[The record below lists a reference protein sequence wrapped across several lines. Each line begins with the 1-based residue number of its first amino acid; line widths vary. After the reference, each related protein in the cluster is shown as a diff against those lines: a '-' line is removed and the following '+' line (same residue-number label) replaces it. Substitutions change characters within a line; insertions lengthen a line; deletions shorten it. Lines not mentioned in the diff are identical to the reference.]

1 MTNKAKNF
9 SIVLS
14 LIGILSAVYF
24 LIFTGTPISDD
35 EDLFL
40 SATRNLVEVGELS
53 AEQLSGNLRLQGNY
67 HGVEPAHPVLAS
79 LWYRVFSNT
88 NFVRWQ
94 ILFFLTI
101 IYTIFACVFIY
112 LIAKSTGYD
121 GTIGIIA
128 ALAYGLSTMTLPY
141 VKTFFREPLLIFLL
155 LGGWLAFLNFDHKR
169 KKIRYVA
176 RVGFPIFILLL
187 VFTKIIFL
195 VVPVTFFL
203 IWLFDLKKQ
212 KKEILYN
219 KVIQITVLFSI
230 LGFIFLFSTR
240 NFTDANAFYRF
251 SGALLKDAIRLIFF
265 TPHTYFFEAILAS
278 LFSPLKGLVFYS
290 PLVLLGIYSLITKWK
305 KQTQLF
311 TLPIVVLFTL
321 LFAQALAHDGQWWT
335 PTWGSRF
342 LLPVISLFVIA
353 SLPVLDDLFQ
363 NGIKGHFL
371 LAFIFLGGFI
381 IQLPALLFNSSKFFA
396 RTFNYSYPEFS
407 EELWSFEK
415 LPHIHQ
421 WDLASLPHYT
431 YNSTIWRTY
440 SSSPSLVI
448 VFILLSFS
456 LFTISIWWL
465 YLDIKNK
472 SIKIITKLFVL
483 IPFTFLLSLN
493 VLAMGF
499 YDPAYRIR
507 EYQPL
512 CNYLQENMETDDLLI
527 VDAYPSQLWDFFSAY
542 ECGQGIWY
550 SLPYEYSEDMTSLSY
565 ERAHNSL
572 LNTLNY
578 DGARVWFI
586 SQSEDYS
593 MPALGEEAMIVNNYH
608 LMGEKRYLFPANIYL
623 ALYDSQLR
631 KTK

>member
-1 MTNKAKNF
+1 MKNGTKSF

-14 LIGILSAVYF
+14 LVGILCAVYF
-24 LIFTGTPISDD
+24 LVFTGTPISDD

-40 SATRNLVEVGELS
+40 SAARNLVEVGELG
-53 AEQLSGNLRLQGNY
+53 AEQLSGNLRLQGSY

-101 IYTIFACVFIY
+101 IYTIFSCVFIY

-128 ALAYGLSTMTLPY
+128 ALAYGLSTMALPY

-176 RVGFPIFILLL
+176 RIGFPIFILLL

-219 KVIQITVLFSI
+219 KVIQITLLFSI

-251 SGALLKDAIRLIFF
+251 SGALMKDAIHLIFF

-278 LFSPLKGLVFYS
+278 IFSPLKGLVFYS
-290 PLVLLGIYSLITKWK
+290 PLVLLGMYSIITMWK
-305 KQTQLF
+305 KQTQLLI
-311 TLPIVVLFTL
+311 LPIVVLFTL
-321 LFAQALAHDGQWWT
+321 MLVQALAHDSEWWT

-353 SLPVLDDLFQ
+353 SLPVLDNLFRS
-363 NGIKGHFL
+363 GIKGYFL
-371 LAFIFLGGFI
+371 LAFFFFSGFV
-381 IQLPALLFNSSKFFA
+381 IQLPAVLFNSSKFFA
-396 RTFNYSYPEFS
+396 RTYTYSYPEFS
-407 EELWSFEK
+407 KELWSFEK
-415 LPHIHQ
+415 LPQIHQ
-421 WDLASLPHYT
+421 WGLASLPSYT

-440 SSSPSLVI
+440 SNSPTLVI

-465 YLDIKNK
+465 YLDINNK
-472 SIKIITKLFVL
+472 SIKIITKLLIL

-499 YDPAYRIR
+499 NDPAYRIR
-507 EYQPL
+507 EYQHL
-512 CNYLQENMETDDLLI
+512 CNYLQENMKPDDLLV

-550 SLPYEYSEDMTSLSY
+550 SLPYDYAKDTTSLSY
-565 ERAHNSL
+565 ERAYNL
-572 LNTLNY
+572 LFNTLDY
-578 DGARVWFI
+578 DEKRVWFI
-586 SQSEDYS
+586 SEGEDYS
-593 MPALGEEAMIVNNYH
+593 VATLGEEAMIENDYR
-608 LMGEKRYLFPANIYL
+608 LMGKKHYLFPASIYL
-623 ALYDSQLR
+623 ALYETNQ
-631 KTK
+631 